1 MQRPWVAIFL
11 ALLLTAAGWADKT
24 DYKGEDKARD
34 GVKAYQARRF
44 QESVQLLKSALDLGV
59 KERPLILTILGNAYD
74 ELEDYDQAIASHKQA
89 LRENPKLYQGWT
101 NLGVAYRHVG
111 DYDAAEKAYQ
121 KALEIKPDYAEL
133 HASLGA
139 LYIYREQPK
148 KAIASLEKAIELDPK
163 LPVAYANISLA
174 YAMADRFEE
183 AEEALE
189 QAVKLGYRNGP
200 AIRKQID
207 GLKAEK

>member
-1 MQRPWVAIFL
+1 MKRPWLAILL
-11 ALLLTAAGWADKT
+11 ALIVTTASWADKT
-24 DYKGEDKARD
+24 DYKGEDKARE
-34 GVKAYQARRF
+34 GVKAYQARHF
-44 QESVQLLKSALDLGV
+44 QESVKLLKSALDLGV
-59 KERPLILTILGNAYD
+59 KERPLVLTILGNAYD
-74 ELEDYDQAIASHKQA
+74 ELEDYEQAIASHKQA
-89 LRENPKLYQGWT
+89 LREDPKLYQGWT

-111 DYDAAEKAYQ
+111 DYDSAEEAYQ
-121 KALEIKPDYAEL
+121 KALELKPDYAEL

-139 LYIYREQPK
+139 LYIYRKEPK

-174 YAMADRFEE
+174 YAMVDRFEE
-183 AEEALE
+183 AEEALD

-207 GLKAEK
+207 GLKADK